1 MTLCRTLP
9 VALIVF
15 VFSGCTAFNARHTRT
30 DQGTTSAEGAEVL
43 ELSTFNGGVTIS
55 PGNGTDVEYS
65 VRYTAYGETDAD
77 AQAACETLSC
87 EVSQEGG
94 VLKIT
99 ALNPKRYLSA
109 GVAFELK
116 VPHSLAVRVD
126 TTNGEV
132 QASGLRAGLT
142 VDTSNGTIDCK
153 TIAGDLDLKNSNGG
167 ISVFDASGTA
177 NLKTSNG
184 NIRYSGML
192 TGMENKLSSSN
203 GSIQLSISPKIPTY
217 VTASTSNGRV
227 NCKLPRVKTTAES
240 KTALEALLGTE
251 GDAQTSVQLS
261 TSNGSVTIDVAR

>member
-1 MTLCRTLP
+1 MILCRTLP

-30 DQGTTSAEGAEVL
+30 DQGTTSAKGAEVL

-55 PGNGTDVEYS
+55 PCDGTDVEYS
-65 VRYTAYGETDAD
+65 VRYTAYGETDAA

-99 ALNPKRYLSA
+99 ALNPKQHSSA
-109 GVAFELK
+109 GAAFELT
-116 VPHSLAVRVD
+116 VPHSLAIRVETTNGHVTASGLGSGLTVD
-126 TTNGEV
+126 TTNGK
-132 QASGLRAGLT
+132 
-142 VDTSNGTIDCK
+142 IDCK
-153 TIAGDLDLKNSNGG
+153 TVSGNLDLKSSNGG

-177 NLKTSNG
+177 NLKTSNA

-203 GSIQLSISPKIPTY
+203 GSIQLSISPEI
-217 VTASTSNGRV
+217 GRAHV
-227 NCKLPRVKTTAES
+227 
-240 KTALEALLGTE
+240 
-251 GDAQTSVQLS
+251 
-261 TSNGSVTIDVAR
+261 